1 MTVDRE
7 QNNVTVHQEQ
17 SSVTT
22 DFVLAMEI
30 KSSVR
35 RVQNFKKFAHVLYIV
50 VRTCLVKNHTK

>member
-17 SSVTT
+17 NSVTT

-30 KSSVR
+30 KSNVR
-35 RVQNFKKFAHVLYIV
+35 RVQNSTRSHMYIA

>member
-17 SSVTT
+17 NSVTT

-30 KSSVR
+30 KSNVR
-35 RVQNFKKFAHVLYIV
+35 RVQNSTRSHMYI
-50 VRTCLVKNHTK
+50 